1 VLKWIDGSHD
11 QVSNATLV
19 SFFMNLLDFFQ
30 ERILL
35 HMLQIECFYVD
46 EQVPHVINYAPFHD
60 NLALIDEFTFFFV
73 ANYVNVHLDSFKF

>member
-1 VLKWIDGSHD
+1 
-11 QVSNATLV
+11 
-19 SFFMNLLDFFQ
+19 
-30 ERILL
+30 
-35 HMLQIECFYVD
+35 MLQIECFYVD